1 MKQKWKRYSASF
13 LALLLCV
20 TLFAS
25 TAFAA
30 GGALGADRNG
40 TPYTYVIGYMYSGS
54 SQTVNTREIFTSPNN
69 YDIWLCPVCGR
80 DPLGNSQG
88 TALSPNLY
96 MPCYGYD
103 IAAAGG
109 DMSIRYALVRHRHNN
124 GQLSNDK
131 VYIPVNVPMYAGC
144 YYGYDLTGPA
154 GVQVSAPTGW
164 QRDSAVVRFSGGTDT
179 GTSLPDWSAAPGDY
193 GSGIHH
199 YEYQINGGAWTG
211 CPVGDPTV
219 TIPAGGVTTVTARVV
234 DGAGNASGQTA
245 TAKVFI
251 DPASPNVPGITLST
265 EQWTNTSVTA
275 TVKDNDD
282 AHSGVARTEYSLD
295 GGSWTAY
302 SGVLSIA
309 DHGKHTVSARAIDNV
324 GRVSGTTSKTA
335 LVDKVAPVISRVE
348 QQPDSGRTEMTL
360 AVTATD
366 ADSGVKGY
374 AVTTEEKA
382 PALDKFQ
389 DSAPKADHNGVY
401 YIWAA
406 DKAGNIS
413 AAAKVNVTALDIVP
427 PVVVKVETQRTW
439 DAKENWA
446 KVTAQDDNSGVVAIG
461 WERAEKDMGSRHA
474 PDPITWVDSTAE
486 AAFIFTGNGSYN
498 AYARD
503 LAGNVSGPYPFII
516 DHIDKHSPVIDSIEW
531 DKGWSQS
538 KTITVKAHDTE
549 SGLGRYAVTRTA
561 DRPAEW
567 QDSNVFA
574 NITENGTYYL
584 WAKDNV
590 QRVSA
595 DADGDGGDGGEGTPD
610 PGPEEIVIDT
620 IDRSRPV
627 MDDILHSA
635 VDNAPA
641 GMFGYPHFNEVDRP
655 ELLAHDLAD
664 EGWTDSGIKAIYY
677 QFALDEDHLEADW
690 LTYDELDKP
699 AMREEY
705 FGNIYAKA
713 EDNAGNVSDAIFAG
727 FMFEQTEPMA
737 EETLT
742 PDFWTN
748 GTVEIGLSTDD
759 NLSGVRDI
767 TLPDG
772 SVVDATQAKYTVD
785 KNGVYNFSVRDYC
798 GNILSYPVEV
808 SNIDRLA
815 PAADYEV
822 MPGDW
827 TNKPVTIRVTA
838 ADPEPE
844 DGYAPSGVKSITMP
858 DGTVVEGDAADF
870 TVSVNGTYDF
880 IITDNGGN
888 TFTLHTGV
896 SNIDH
901 LAPEAEYS
909 VTPDIWTNGPA
920 AIHVTATDPEPE
932 DGYAPSG
939 VKSITMPDGTVVDGD
954 AADFTVSAN
963 GTYDFIITDNG
974 GNTATLHA
982 EVGNVDTARP
992 TVDFHFEPLDGG
1004 GRTIITEYGKTEY
1017 YNYDLVMNA
1026 SAGDVGSGIE
1036 RYEYKAGDGE
1046 WTVFDPADPPKF
1058 TEEQIVHIVVRVWD
1072 VAGNVSEEKARD
1084 IVLDK
1089 TPPTASHTLTP
1100 GKDGKVNINLGTDG
1114 SICGVQSITRPDGS
1128 VAYGVDTLVFEVDR
1142 NGDYDFFVWDRC
1154 GNLLKYTVPVDSF
1167 AAPVQPKPAPFEPEE
1182 TKTEP
1187 DPEPAPEPKEPAAP
1201 VELPVQE
1208 DARALTLADLACTLL
1223 SILFA
1228 ALVWLRGKKDGGEDA
1243 DNENEQAER
1252 MDKEAEEDEPRGHA
1266 VQKTVNAVLAVLSV
1280 VLFFLTQPLVWRFRF
1295 VDWWT
1300 VLFVL
1305 LCGTALAMLIW
1316 KRKQENRPEE
1326 IDEENMEDFAE

>member
-1 MKQKWKRYSASF
+1 MKQKLKYWSICFLSLFLLISA
-13 LALLLCV
+13 C
-20 TLFAS
+20 AS
-25 TAFAA
+25 PAFAA

-88 TALSPNLY
+88 TALAPNLY

-124 GQLSNDK
+124 GQLSDDR

-144 YYGYDLTGPA
+144 YYGYDLTEPA

-219 TIPAGGVTTVTARVV
+219 TITAGGETTVTARVV

-245 TAKVFI
+245 TAKVYI
-251 DPASPNVPGITLST
+251 DPAPPNVPGVTLST
-265 EQWTNTSVTA
+265 EQWTNSTVTA
-275 TVKDNDD
+275 AIKDNGD

-324 GRVSGTTSKTA
+324 GRISRTASKTA
-335 LVDKVAPVISRVE
+335 LVDKVAPVISKVE
-348 QQPDSGRTEMTL
+348 QPDSGHTEMTL

-382 PALDKFQ
+382 PALDSFTA
-389 DSAPKADHNGVY
+389 DVPKADHNGVY
-401 YIWAA
+401 YIWAV

-413 AAAKVNVTALDIVP
+413 AAEKVNVTALDLVP
-427 PVVVKVETQRTW
+427 PVVVTVETQRTW
-439 DAKENWA
+439 DAEENWA
-446 KVTAQDDNSGVVAIG
+446 KVMAQDDNSGVVAIG
-461 WERAEKDMGSRHA
+461 WERAEKDMESRHA

-503 LAGNVSGPYPFII
+503 LAGNVSEPYPFII
-516 DHIDKHSPVIDSIEW
+516 DHIDKHSPVIDSVEW
-531 DKGWSQS
+531 DKGWSQE
-538 KTITVKAHDTE
+538 KTVTVKAHDTE
-549 SGLGRYAVTRTA
+549 SGLGQYAVTRTA

-595 DADGDGGDGGEGTPD
+595 DADADGGEGTPD
-610 PGPEEIVIDT
+610 PGPEKIVIDT

-664 EGWTDSGIKAIYY
+664 DGWTDSGIKAIYY
-677 QFALDEDHLEADW
+677 QFAADEDSLEADW

-713 EDNAGNVSDAIFAG
+713 EDNAGNVSDAIFAD
-727 FMFEQTEPMA
+727 FMFEQTEPVA
-737 EETLT
+737 EKTLT
-742 PDFWTN
+742 PDHWTN
-748 GTVEIGLSTDD
+748 GAVEIDLSTDD

-798 GNILSYPVEV
+798 GNVLTYPVEV
-808 SNIDRLA
+808 SNIDQLA

-838 ADPEPE
+838 TDPEPE

-858 DGTVVEGDAADF
+858 DGTVVEGSTADF
-870 TVSVNGTYDF
+870 ATDANGKYDF

-896 SNIDH
+896 SNIDY

-932 DGYAPSG
+932 DGYVPSG
-939 VKSITMPDGTVVDGD
+939 VRSITLPDGTVVAGD
-954 AADFTVSAN
+954 ATDFTVSAN
-963 GTYDFIITDNG
+963 GTYDFVITDNG
-974 GNTATLHA
+974 GNTTTLHA
-982 EVGNVDTARP
+982 QVGNVDTARP

-1004 GRTIITEYGKTEY
+1004 DRTIITEYGKTEY
-1017 YNYDLVMNA
+1017 YNYDIIMNA

-1100 GKDGKVNINLGTDG
+1100 GRDGKVNINLGTDG

-1154 GNLLKYTVPVDSF
+1154 GNLLKHTVPVDSF
-1167 AAPVQPKPAPFEPEE
+1167 AAPVQPKSAPSEPEE
-1182 TKTEP
+1182 TKPEIEP
-1187 DPEPAPEPKEPAAP
+1187 EPEPAPEPEGPAAP
-1201 VELPVQE
+1201 VEIPVQE

-1228 ALVWLRGKKDGGEDA
+1228 ILVWLRRKKDGGEDA
-1243 DNENEQAER
+1243 NDEDEQVDE
-1252 MDKEAEEDEPRGHA
+1252 DVEEDEPRGYA

-1280 VLFFLTQPLVWRFRF
+1280 VLFFLTQPLVWRFRL

-1305 LCGTALAMLIW
+1305 LCGAALAMLIW
-1316 KRKQENRPEE
+1316 KRREENDPEE